1 MRVIFTLI
9 YFQFFEHLLS
19 KFIFWKHALNSLFY
33 NVFRLIFNNIF
44 KHLRLPIDGDFLPS
58 DRVDELISVSR
69 FFDDVE
75 TGQGVGRVDV
85 LGQRKRAGGG
95 R

>member
-1 MRVIFTLI
+1 
-9 YFQFFEHLLS
+9 
-19 KFIFWKHALNSLFY
+19 
-33 NVFRLIFNNIF
+33 
-44 KHLRLPIDGDFLPS
+44 LPS

-95 R
+95 G